1 MFEDSLRNVA
11 FTIVRF
17 SQFVSGAMLFGL
29 VVVALLVLR
38 PSFGDLSGKRFESA
52 RLVLGH
58 RIGSLVKASLALS
71 ATAAILGLLLQA
83 LLVADLGGGRVDSSD
98 FSSVLD
104 SSFGLWHVVRLPFLL
119 ALGVLLGGSIRQRV
133 LSGAGDE
140 RASPPTVWW
149 TAWAGFALG
158 VLLTNSMAGHA
169 AVSSPAAV
177 AVMNDLVHLAAGAIW
192 FTGIVVL
199 AVVLPEALRR
209 VDGGDRLA
217 VIVPHVVNFSRLAL
231 ISIAVIGLTGTI
243 NLLFNL
249 ESPSDLFDSGYGR
262 ALSVKL
268 ALFAGILLMGGI
280 NHVYVRNRLAAA
292 LERQDRS
299 GAGGVFRKT
308 IAVELS
314 LGIVLLVIT
323 GVLVGSART
332 RQVSGLE
339 APPQRESPH
348 QAGDGGDKE
357 HKHEAHLGA
366 HTVG

>member
-29 VVVALLVLR
+29 VAVALLVLR
-38 PSFGDLSGKRFESA
+38 PSFAGLAGRRFEPA
-52 RLVLGH
+52 RLVLAY
-58 RIGSLVKASLALS
+58 RIGSLVKVSLAVS
-71 ATAAILGLLLQA
+71 ATAAVLGLLLQA
-83 LLVADLGGGRVDSSD
+83 LLVADLGGGRLDSSD

-104 SSFGLWHVVRLPFLL
+104 SSFGLWYAMRLPFLL
-119 ALGVLLGGSIRQRV
+119 ALGVLLGGSIRDRV
-133 LSGAGDE
+133 LSGAGDDK
-140 RASPPTVWW
+140 ASPPTVWW
-149 TAWAGFALG
+149 IAWAGFALG

-169 AVSSPAAV
+169 AVSSPAALAV
-177 AVMNDLVHLAAGAIW
+177 ANDLVHLAAGGIW

-199 AVVLPEALRR
+199 AVVLPEVLRR
-209 VDGGDRLA
+209 VDAGDRLA
-217 VIVPHVVNFSRLAL
+217 VIAPNVVNFSRLAL

-243 NLLFNL
+243 NSFFNV

-268 ALFAGILLMGGI
+268 ALFAGILLMGSI
-280 NHVYVRNRLAAA
+280 NHLYVRNRLAAA

-299 GAGGVFRKT
+299 GARGVFRKT
-308 IAVELS
+308 IVVELA
-314 LGIVLLVIT
+314 LGVVLLVIT

-339 APPQRESPH
+339 APAQRESTQQSRAGGYEEH
-348 QAGDGGDKE
+348 QD
-357 HKHEAHLGA
+357 EAHLGA